1 MDNEKKAARAAK
13 LKKMFA
19 PGPEAMDYRVTPG
32 LDIFL
37 KWLMFSDDF
46 RNLCSDF

>member
-1 MDNEKKAARAAK
+1 MDNEKKQQRAER

-19 PGPEAMDYRVTPG
+19 PGPEAIDYRVTPG

-37 KWLMFSDDF
+37 SLPLLF
-46 RNLCSDF
+46 